1 MAEVALRNV
10 FKSYDNVVAVS
21 NISLD
26 IPNHEFVVLVGPS
39 GCGKST
45 TLRMIAGLEEISEEK
60 FPSTEKWS
68 TMCHRRIAI
77 SRWCSRTT
85 RSILT

>member
-39 GCGKST
+39 FALLYSLSQRGRLGEPGV
-45 TLRMIAGLEEISEEK
+45 R
-60 FPSTEKWS
+60 
-68 TMCHRRIAI
+68 
-77 SRWCSRTT
+77 
-85 RSILT
+85 